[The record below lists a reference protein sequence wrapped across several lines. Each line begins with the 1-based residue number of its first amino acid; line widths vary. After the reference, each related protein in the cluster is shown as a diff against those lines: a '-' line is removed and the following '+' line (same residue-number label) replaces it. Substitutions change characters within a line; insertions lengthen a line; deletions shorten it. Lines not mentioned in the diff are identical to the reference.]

1 MLDRYVSGTVD
12 RMSPEAPV
20 PVVRVRRE
28 WSSLG
33 GAANVAANVAS
44 LGGRPVLIGL
54 VGNDRGGEEVKR
66 ICEEQGMETVFFTA
80 DAPTVTK
87 TRIISGQ
94 QIVRID
100 HEERHDWKVEQLNA
114 LQDYLNTIVADVAL
128 VLVSDYAK
136 GTLSDHVLEMLMSW
150 ATKNEIR
157 VIIDPKRSDWTAYH
171 HPYLITPN
179 LKELGLVAGHSVPND
194 DNAVVRAARAI
205 SETFNL
211 QNILV
216 TRSEEGM
223 TLVGNSD
230 LLNVP
235 AQLQEVFDVS
245 GAGDTVLATL
255 GVSLSEGETLSAA
268 VLAANAAAAI
278 AVGRQGT
285 VTVPRKELDTVLA
298 QVDDKI
304 IQRKDLSALKDSIKG
319 RKVVF
324 TNGCFDILHKG
335 HCKLLE
341 EARSF
346 GDLLVV
352 ALNSDRSVKRLKGAE
367 RPENSESVRASTLA
381 SMVSVDYVM
390 IFEEDT
396 PYELLEE
403 LRADVLVKGGDYHP
417 DEVVGKELV
426 KEVRIVATLAN
437 HATTKMLQF

>member
-12 RMSPEAPV
+12 RVSPEAPV
-20 PVVRVRRE
+20 PVVRVKKE

-33 GAANVAANVAS
+33 GAANVAANVRS
-44 LGGRPVLIGL
+44 LGGQPVLIGL
-54 VGNDRGGEEVKR
+54 VGNDSDAKELEHLCAAQAV
-66 ICEEQGMETVFFTA
+66 ETLFFRS
-80 DAPTVTK
+80 DAPTVSK

-114 LQDYLNTIVADVAL
+114 LQECLNTMVAEVAL

-136 GTLSDHVLEMLMSW
+136 GTLSDHVLELLMSW
-150 ATKNEIR
+150 ATKHEIR
-157 VIIDPKRSDWTAYH
+157 VIIDPKRSDWKAYH
-171 HPYLITPN
+171 HPFLITPN

-194 DNAVVRAARAI
+194 DNAVVKAARAI

-255 GVSLSEGETLSAA
+255 GVSLAEGATLSAA

-285 VTVPRKELDTVLA
+285 VTVIRKELDTLLA
-298 QVDDKI
+298 HMDDKI
-304 IQRKDLSALKDSIKG
+304 IQRKDLSALKESIKG

-324 TNGCFDILHKG
+324 TNGCFDVLHKG
-335 HCKLLE
+335 HRKLLE
-341 EARSF
+341 EAGSF
-346 GDLLVV
+346 GDVLVV
-352 ALNSDRSVKRLKGAE
+352 ALNSDSSVKRLKGAK
-367 RPENSESVRASTLA
+367 RPVNSESVRASTLA
-381 SMVSVDYVM
+381 SMVSADYVM

-396 PYELLEE
+396 PYKLLEY
-403 LRADVLVKGGDYHP
+403 LRPDVLVKGGDYRS
-417 DEVVGKELV
+417 DEVLGRDLV
-426 KEVRIVATLAN
+426 KEVKIVATLPG
-437 HATTKMLQF
+437 HATTRMLQR